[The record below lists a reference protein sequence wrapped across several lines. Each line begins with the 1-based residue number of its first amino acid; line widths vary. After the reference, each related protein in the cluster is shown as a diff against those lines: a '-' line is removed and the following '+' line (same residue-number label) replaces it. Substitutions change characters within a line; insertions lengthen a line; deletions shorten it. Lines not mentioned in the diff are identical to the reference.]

1 MRDFNAPNDI
11 DEVWTCLIKSNA
23 LKDLYKIYENITLY
37 SVLWFESISVVNQ
50 ATRVKP
56 RLT

>member
-23 LKDLYKIYENITLY
+23 LKIYIKYMKI
-37 SVLWFESISVVNQ
+37 
-50 ATRVKP
+50 
-56 RLT
+56 